1 MCVVGSQVVTTSAKE
16 FYECSFGSIFL
27 AFFNCVRT
35 AHNPKVIG
43 SNPAAAIRPIS
54 AVFRQIPD
62 LQRFLFI
69 SICSCNCIFAVQ
81 SAENAVEIPKTSH
94 GNFTQK

>member
-1 MCVVGSQVVTTSAKE
+1 ML
-16 FYECSFGSIFL
+16 IP
-27 AFFNCVRT
+27 
-35 AHNPKVIG
+35 HNPKVVG

-69 SICSCNCIFAVQ
+69 SICSFNCIFAVQ
-81 SAENAVEIPKTSH
+81 SAENAVEIPKSSH
-94 GNFTQK
+94 GNFPRNLFFESAEYHTSAEVRGNFFGEAIDNCKRYMV